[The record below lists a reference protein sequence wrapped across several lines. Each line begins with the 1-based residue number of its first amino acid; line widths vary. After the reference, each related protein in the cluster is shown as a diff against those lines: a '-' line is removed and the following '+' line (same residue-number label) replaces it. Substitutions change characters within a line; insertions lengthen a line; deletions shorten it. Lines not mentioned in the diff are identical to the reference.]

1 MKFGELLKKHR
12 IANKMTLEEVAEET
26 FRSVTDIIEIE
37 EGNLD
42 LVTMGLT
49 SRVATLFRIEPMEL
63 LRADDIQ
70 EIGIANLGK
79 KQYGG

>member
-12 IANKMTLEEVAEET
+12 IANNMTLEEVAEET

-49 SRVATLFRIEPMEL
+49 SRVAFIFNLDPMEF

-79 KQYGG
+79 K